1 MSKSE
6 TTIAKKD
13 NDRVTALAAL
23 YQGEKTDASY
33 VFNTAMAMMGVAVA
47 YIVGTI
53 TFVVN
58 TNNELYYGL
67 FLLLLPIPLWLVAAY
82 HSLMTLNAMS
92 HGISVRIIEDAL
104 FDESELRVKR
114 DLVGSAAGDKI
125 MDITQ
130 AKAVHILTTVI
141 VYGGV
146 AILVVGYTIYAL
158 HSAKVIISNTPA
170 LLYWRDVKV
179 VAIAKSTY
187 SLLAIMVMA
196 SWLVGFKMIKEGRG
210 NI

>member
-33 VFNTAMAMMGVAVA
+33 VFNTAMAMMGVAMA